1 MHLSRDLGVT
11 LFAGRFLR
19 NFFTPS
25 KLITSNLFNTNSKNR
40 RPLPILFSSPP
51 HLGSRRIHNTASIM
65 TEITHATIKG
75 MAMSSSLDP
84 SIDCY
89 PAMYSLLGYQ
99 NAVSTSCVSA
109 GCRLQDTW
117 GNHALFFALI
127 EACFQTWGLIWP
139 FLFLWHFGAWST
151 DVGSTHKILKDLNT
165 VIRPHQAM
173 LTQKMWRLSP
183 WTVREVTALFVAD
196 QLYASRLK
204 SRLKMFFF

>member
-11 LFAGRFLR
+11 LFAGHVIR
-19 NFFTPS
+19 NFFTLS
-25 KLITSNLFNTNSKNR
+25 KLITSNVFNTNSRNR

-51 HLGSRRIHNTASIM
+51 HPGSRRIHNTASIM

-75 MAMSSSLDP
+75 MTTSSSFDP

-99 NAVSTSCVSA
+99 NAVSTSYVSA
-109 GCRLQDTW
+109 GCRLQDTR
-117 GNHALFFALI
+117 GIMQFFSLSSKPAFRPEDSYGLFS
-127 EACFQTWGLIWP
+127 C
-139 FLFLWHFGAWST
+139 FLWHFGAWST
-151 DVGSTHKILKDLNT
+151 DVGSTP
-165 VIRPHQAM
+165 RSYGPHQAM

-183 WTVREVTALFVAD
+183 WTIREVTALFVAD

-204 SRLKMFFF
+204 SRLKMFFFL